1 MAENNRVRQSKLGL
15 GGKMYR
21 LGLGSMSKDREG
33 GSKLATHNNNNDSD
47 NVQEMIIII
56 TILRQK

>member
-33 GSKLATHNNNNDSD
+33 GKVSLRHITMIMIVTMHNRNDD
-47 NVQEMIIII
+47 NYYYS
-56 TILRQK
+56 